1 MYATGLAAPQ
11 ILVDRDPEAAEAVR
25 QEIHRQQ
32 NSLVLIA
39 SENHASQAVLEASA
53 SVMTNKYAEGYPG
66 RRYYAGCEFVDVAE
80 SLAIER
86 LNRLFG
92 SEHANVQSHSGTQAN
107 LAVYTALMQ
116 PGETLMGMRLDHGGH
131 LSHGSPVNF
140 TGKYYN
146 IVSYGVHPDTELI
159 DYEQVEAL
167 AKEHRPKF
175 IVAGYSAYARTV
187 DWARFRAIAD
197 EVGAILLV
205 DMAHIAGLVAG
216 GVHPSPVPH
225 AQIVTSTTH
234 KSLRGPRGAFILSTQ
249 EHARALDRSVFPV
262 NQGGPFMAA
271 ILAKAVCFGEALQ
284 PGFAVYAQRI
294 VDNAKALAAALTA
307 EGFRIVTGGTDNHL
321 FLVDLRAAGLTG
333 REAETAL
340 SAVGVYVNRNTIP
353 NDPQPAT
360 VASGLRIGTPA
371 LSTRGMAPDDMTV
384 IGKLIANVLVP
395 PRRPSRPAA
404 RPRPGSRPNQPLPS
418 PRHNHRRRL
427 APGLAPKSPP
437 PSEGEG

>member
-140 TGKYYN
+140 TGKFYN

-159 DYEQVEAL
+159 DFDQVEQL

-187 DWARFRAIAD
+187 DWARFRAVAD

-307 EGFRIVTGGTDNHL
+307 P
-321 FLVDLRAAGLTG
+321 A
-333 REAETAL
+333 
-340 SAVGVYVNRNTIP
+340 SA
-353 NDPQPAT
+353 
-360 VASGLRIGTPA
+360 S
-371 LSTRGMAPDDMTV
+371 S
-384 IGKLIANVLVP
+384 
-395 PRRPSRPAA
+395 PAA
-404 RPRPGSRPNQPLPS
+404 PTTTSS
-418 PRHNHRRRL
+418 
-427 APGLAPKSPP
+427 
-437 PSEGEG
+437 

>member
-140 TGKYYN
+140 TGKFYN

-294 VDNAKALAAALTA
+294 VDNAQALAAALTA

-340 SAVGVYVNRNTIP
+340 SAVNVYVNRNTIP

-371 LSTRGMAPDDMTV
+371 LSSRGMAPDDMAV
-384 IGKLIANVLVP
+384 IGKLIANVLSHP
-395 PRRPSRPAA
+395 GDPAA
-404 RPRPGSRPNQPLPS
+404 EQQARDQVAHLTSRYPVPGITTDAAWPLD
-418 PRHNHRRRL
+418 
-427 APGLAPKSPP
+427 
-437 PSEGEG
+437 

>member
-140 TGKYYN
+140 TGKFYN
-146 IVSYGVHPDTELI
+146 IVSYGVDPDTELI
-159 DYEQVEAL
+159 DFDQVEQL

-234 KSLRGPRGAFILSTQ
+234 KSLEAPAAPSSSPRRSTPAPSTAPSSPSTRAGPSWPPSSPRPSASERPSSPALPSTPS
-249 EHARALDRSVFPV
+249 ASSTTPRPSP
-262 NQGGPFMAA
+262 P
-271 ILAKAVCFGEALQ
+271 
-284 PGFAVYAQRI
+284 PSP
-294 VDNAKALAAALTA
+294 T
-307 EGFRIVTGGTDNHL
+307 EGFRIVTGGTDTHL

-384 IGKLIANVLVP
+384 IGKLIADVLAH
-395 PRRPSRPAA
+395 PSDPAA
-404 RPRPGSRPNQPLPS
+404 QQRARDQVADLTSRHPVPGITTDAAWPLD
-418 PRHNHRRRL
+418 
-427 APGLAPKSPP
+427 
-437 PSEGEG
+437 

>member
-25 QEIHRQQ
+25 QEILRQQ

-140 TGKYYN
+140 TGKFYN

-294 VDNAKALAAALTA
+294 VDNAQALAAALTA

-340 SAVGVYVNRNTIP
+340 SAVNVYVNRNTIP

-371 LSTRGMAPDDMTV
+371 LSTRGMGPDDMTV
-384 IGKLIANVLVP
+384 IGKLIADVLSH
-395 PRRPSRPAA
+395 PSDPAA
-404 RPRPGSRPNQPLPS
+404 QQQARDQVAHLTSRYPVPGITTDAAWPLD
-418 PRHNHRRRL
+418 
-427 APGLAPKSPP
+427 
-437 PSEGEG
+437 

>member
-25 QEIHRQQ
+25 LELARQQ

-66 RRYYAGCEFVDVAE
+66 RRYYGGCEFVDMAE
-80 SLAIER
+80 TLAIDR
-86 LNRLFG
+86 VNRLFG
-92 SEHANVQSHSGTQAN
+92 SEHANVQAHSGTQAN
-107 LAVYTALMQ
+107 IAVYTALME

-146 IVSYGVHPDTELI
+146 IVSYGVDPETELI
-159 DYEQVEAL
+159 DFEQVEQL

-197 EVGAILLV
+197 EVGALLLV

-216 GVHPSPVPH
+216 GVHPNPVPH

-294 VDNAKALAAALTA
+294 VDNAQALAAAIA
-307 EGFRIVTGGTDNHL
+307 AAGFRIVTGGTDNHL
-321 FLVDLRAAGLTG
+321 FLVDLRASGLTG

-340 SAVGVYVNRNTIP
+340 NAVGVIVNRNTIP

-371 LSTRGMAPDDMTV
+371 LSTRGMGPDEMAV
-384 IGKLIANVLVP
+384 IGKLIGEVLAHPGDPAVEANARDQVADLTSRFPVP
-395 PRRPSRPAA
+395 GITTDAA
-404 RPRPGSRPNQPLPS
+404 WPLD
-418 PRHNHRRRL
+418 
-427 APGLAPKSPP
+427 
-437 PSEGEG
+437 

>member
-25 QEIHRQQ
+25 QEILRQQ

-197 EVGAILLV
+197 EVGAILLA

-294 VDNAKALAAALTA
+294 VDNAQALAAALTA

-371 LSTRGMAPDDMTV
+371 LSTRGMAPDDMAV
-384 IGKLIANVLVP
+384 IGKLIANVLSHP
-395 PRRPSRPAA
+395 DDPAA
-404 RPRPGSRPNQPLPS
+404 QQQARDQVAHLTSRYPVPGITTDAAWPL
-418 PRHNHRRRL
+418 
-427 APGLAPKSPP
+427 A
-437 PSEGEG
+437 

>member
-25 QEIHRQQ
+25 QEILRQQ

-140 TGKYYN
+140 TGKFYN

-197 EVGAILLV
+197 EVGAILLA

-340 SAVGVYVNRNTIP
+340 SAVNVYVNRNTIP

-371 LSTRGMAPDDMTV
+371 LSTRGMAPDDMAV
-384 IGKLIANVLVP
+384 IGKLIANVLSH
-395 PRRPSRPAA
+395 PSDPAA
-404 RPRPGSRPNQPLPS
+404 QQQARDQVAHLTSRYPVPGITTDAAWPLD
-418 PRHNHRRRL
+418 
-427 APGLAPKSPP
+427 
-437 PSEGEG
+437 

>member
-25 QEIHRQQ
+25 QEILRQQ

-197 EVGAILLV
+197 EVGAILLA

-294 VDNAKALAAALTA
+294 VDNAQALAAALTA

-340 SAVGVYVNRNTIP
+340 SAVNVYVNRNTIP

-371 LSTRGMAPDDMTV
+371 LSTRGMAPDDMAV
-384 IGKLIANVLVP
+384 IGKLIANVLSHPGDPAVEQQARDQVAHLTSRYPVP
-395 PRRPSRPAA
+395 GITTDAA
-404 RPRPGSRPNQPLPS
+404 WPLD
-418 PRHNHRRRL
+418 
-427 APGLAPKSPP
+427 
-437 PSEGEG
+437 

>member
-25 QEIHRQQ
+25 QEILRQQ

-140 TGKYYN
+140 TGKFYN

-197 EVGAILLV
+197 EVGAILLA

-294 VDNAKALAAALTA
+294 VDNAQALAAALTA

-340 SAVGVYVNRNTIP
+340 SAVNVYVNRNTIP

-371 LSTRGMAPDDMTV
+371 LSTRGMGPDDMTV
-384 IGKLIANVLVP
+384 IGKLIANVLSHPGDPAVEQQARDQVAHLTSRYPVP
-395 PRRPSRPAA
+395 GITTDAA
-404 RPRPGSRPNQPLPS
+404 WPLD
-418 PRHNHRRRL
+418 
-427 APGLAPKSPP
+427 
-437 PSEGEG
+437 

>member
-294 VDNAKALAAALTA
+294 VDNAQALAAALTA

-340 SAVGVYVNRNTIP
+340 SERPPARDVGVYVNRNTIP

-371 LSTRGMAPDDMTV
+371 LSTRGMAPDDMAL
-384 IGKLIANVLVP
+384 IGKLIANVLTY
-395 PRRPSRPAA
+395 PSDPAA
-404 RPRPGSRPNQPLPS
+404 QQRARDQVADLTSRYPVPGITTDAAWPLD
-418 PRHNHRRRL
+418 
-427 APGLAPKSPP
+427 
-437 PSEGEG
+437 

>member
-25 QEIHRQQ
+25 QEILRQQ

-140 TGKYYN
+140 TGKFYN

-197 EVGAILLV
+197 EVGAILLA

-284 PGFAVYAQRI
+284 PGFVVYAQRI
-294 VDNAKALAAALTA
+294 VDNAQALAAALTA

-371 LSTRGMAPDDMTV
+371 LSTRGMAPDDMAV
-384 IGKLIANVLVP
+384 IGKLIANVLSHP
-395 PRRPSRPAA
+395 DDPAA
-404 RPRPGSRPNQPLPS
+404 QQQARDQVAHLTSRYPVPGITTDAAWPLD
-418 PRHNHRRRL
+418 
-427 APGLAPKSPP
+427 
-437 PSEGEG
+437 

>member
-11 ILVDRDPEAAEAVR
+11 ILVDRDPEAARAV
-25 QEIHRQQ
+25 ELELARQQ

-66 RRYYAGCEFVDVAE
+66 RRYYGGCEFVDMAE

-86 LNRLFG
+86 VNRLFG
-92 SEHANVQSHSGTQAN
+92 SEHANVQAHSGTQAN
-107 LAVYTALMQ
+107 IAVYTALMQ

-146 IVSYGVHPDTELI
+146 IVSYGVDPDTELI
-159 DYEQVEAL
+159 DYEQVESL

-197 EVGAILLV
+197 EVDAILLV

-216 GVHPSPVPH
+216 GVHPNPVPH

-294 VDNAKALAAALTA
+294 VDNAKALAAALTGA
-307 EGFRIVTGGTDNHL
+307 GLRIVTGGTDNHL
-321 FLVDLRAAGLTG
+321 FLVDLRTAGLTG
-333 REAETAL
+333 REAEQAL
-340 SAVGVYVNRNTIP
+340 NAVGVIVNRNTIP

-371 LSTRGMAPDDMTV
+371 LSTRGMGPDEMAT
-384 IGKLIANVLVP
+384 IGKLIAEVLTHPEDEAVQQGARDQVADLTSRFPVP
-395 PRRPSRPAA
+395 GITTDAA
-404 RPRPGSRPNQPLPS
+404 WPLD
-418 PRHNHRRRL
+418 
-427 APGLAPKSPP
+427 
-437 PSEGEG
+437 

>member
-11 ILVDRDPEAAEAVR
+11 ILVDRDPEAARAV
-25 QEIHRQQ
+25 ELELARQQ

-66 RRYYAGCEFVDVAE
+66 RRYYGGCEFVDMAE

-86 LNRLFG
+86 VNRLFG
-92 SEHANVQSHSGTQAN
+92 SEHANVQAHSGTQAN
-107 LAVYTALMQ
+107 IAVYTALMQ

-146 IVSYGVHPDTELI
+146 IVSYGVDPDTELI
-159 DYEQVEAL
+159 DYEQVESL

-197 EVGAILLV
+197 EVDAILLV

-216 GVHPSPVPH
+216 GVHPNPVPH

-294 VDNAKALAAALTA
+294 VDNAQALAATLTGA
-307 EGFRIVTGGTDNHL
+307 GLRIVTGGTDNHL
-321 FLVDLRAAGLTG
+321 FLVDLRTAGLTG
-333 REAETAL
+333 REAEQAL
-340 SAVGVYVNRNTIP
+340 NAVGVIVNRNTIP

-371 LSTRGMAPDDMTV
+371 LSTRGMGPDEMAT
-384 IGKLIANVLVP
+384 IGKLIAEVLTHPEDEAVQQGARDQVAELTSRFPVP
-395 PRRPSRPAA
+395 GITTDAA
-404 RPRPGSRPNQPLPS
+404 WPLD
-418 PRHNHRRRL
+418 
-427 APGLAPKSPP
+427 
-437 PSEGEG
+437 

>member
-11 ILVDRDPEAAEAVR
+11 ILVDRDPEAARAV
-25 QEIHRQQ
+25 ELELARQQ

-66 RRYYAGCEFVDVAE
+66 RRYYGGCEFVDMAE

-86 LNRLFG
+86 VNRLFG
-92 SEHANVQSHSGTQAN
+92 SEHANVQAHSGTQAN
-107 LAVYTALMQ
+107 IAVYTALMQ

-146 IVSYGVHPDTELI
+146 IVSYGVDPDTELI
-159 DYEQVEAL
+159 DYEQVESL

-197 EVGAILLV
+197 EVDAILLV

-216 GVHPSPVPH
+216 GVHPNPVPH

-294 VDNAKALAAALTA
+294 VDNAQALAATLTGA
-307 EGFRIVTGGTDNHL
+307 GLRIVTGGTDNHL

-333 REAETAL
+333 REAEQAL
-340 SAVGVYVNRNTIP
+340 NAVGVIVNRNTIP

-371 LSTRGMAPDDMTV
+371 LSTRGMGPDEMAT
-384 IGKLIANVLVP
+384 IGKLIAEVLTHPEDEAVQQSARDQVADLTSRFPVP
-395 PRRPSRPAA
+395 GITTDAA
-404 RPRPGSRPNQPLPS
+404 WPLD
-418 PRHNHRRRL
+418 
-427 APGLAPKSPP
+427 
-437 PSEGEG
+437 

>member
-25 QEIHRQQ
+25 QEILRQQ

-140 TGKYYN
+140 TGKFYN

-159 DYEQVEAL
+159 DYEQVEQL

-197 EVGAILLV
+197 EVGAILLA

-294 VDNAKALAAALTA
+294 VDNAQALAAALTA

-340 SAVGVYVNRNTIP
+340 SAVNVYVNRNTIP

-371 LSTRGMAPDDMTV
+371 LSTRGMAPDDMAV
-384 IGKLIANVLVP
+384 IGKLIANVLSHP
-395 PRRPSRPAA
+395 EDPAA
-404 RPRPGSRPNQPLPS
+404 QQQARDQVAHLTSRYPVPGITTDAAWPLD
-418 PRHNHRRRL
+418 
-427 APGLAPKSPP
+427 
-437 PSEGEG
+437 

>member
-25 QEIHRQQ
+25 LELARQQ

-66 RRYYAGCEFVDVAE
+66 RRYYGGCEFVDMAE
-80 SLAIER
+80 TLAIDR
-86 LNRLFG
+86 VNRLFG
-92 SEHANVQSHSGTQAN
+92 SEHANVQAHSGTQAN
-107 LAVYTALMQ
+107 IAVYTALME

-146 IVSYGVHPDTELI
+146 IVSYGVDPETELI
-159 DYEQVEAL
+159 DYAQVEAL

-197 EVGAILLV
+197 EVGALLLV

-216 GVHPSPVPH
+216 GVHPNPVPH

-294 VDNAKALAAALTA
+294 VDNAQALAAAIA
-307 EGFRIVTGGTDNHL
+307 ASGFRIVTGGTDNHL
-321 FLVDLRAAGLTG
+321 FLVDLRASGLTG
-333 REAETAL
+333 REAEQAL
-340 SAVGVYVNRNTIP
+340 NAVGVIVNRNTIP

-371 LSTRGMAPDDMTV
+371 LSTRGMGPDEMAV
-384 IGKLIANVLVP
+384 IGKLIGEVL
-395 PRRPSRPAA
+395 A
-404 RPRPGSRPNQPLPS
+404 RPGDPAVEANARDQVADLTGRFPVPGITTDAAWPLD
-418 PRHNHRRRL
+418 
-427 APGLAPKSPP
+427 
-437 PSEGEG
+437 

>member
-25 QEIHRQQ
+25 QEILRQQ

-197 EVGAILLV
+197 EVGAILLA

-294 VDNAKALAAALTA
+294 VDNAQALAAALTA

-340 SAVGVYVNRNTIP
+340 SAVNVFVNRNTIP

-371 LSTRGMAPDDMTV
+371 LSTRGMAPDDMAV
-384 IGKLIANVLVP
+384 VGKLIANVLSHP
-395 PRRPSRPAA
+395 DDPAA
-404 RPRPGSRPNQPLPS
+404 QQQARDQVAHLTSRYPVPGITTDAAWPLD
-418 PRHNHRRRL
+418 
-427 APGLAPKSPP
+427 
-437 PSEGEG
+437 

>member
-25 QEIHRQQ
+25 LELARQQ

-66 RRYYAGCEFVDVAE
+66 RRYYGGCEFVDMAE
-80 SLAIER
+80 TLAIDR
-86 LNRLFG
+86 VKQLFG
-92 SEHANVQSHSGTQAN
+92 SEHANVQAHSGTQAN
-107 LAVYTALMQ
+107 IAVYTALME

-146 IVSYGVHPDTELI
+146 IVSYGVDPETELI
-159 DYEQVEAL
+159 DYAQVEAL

-197 EVGAILLV
+197 EVGALLLV

-216 GVHPSPVPH
+216 GVHPNPVPH

-294 VDNAKALAAALTA
+294 VDNAQALAAAIA
-307 EGFRIVTGGTDNHL
+307 GAGFRIVTGGTDNHL
-321 FLVDLRAAGLTG
+321 FLVDLRASGLTG
-333 REAETAL
+333 REAEQAL
-340 SAVGVYVNRNTIP
+340 NAVGVIVNRNTIP

-371 LSTRGMAPDDMTV
+371 LSTRGMGPGEMAV
-384 IGKLIANVLVP
+384 IGKLIGEVLAHPGDPAVEANARDHVADLTSRFPVP
-395 PRRPSRPAA
+395 GITTDAA
-404 RPRPGSRPNQPLPS
+404 WPLD
-418 PRHNHRRRL
+418 
-427 APGLAPKSPP
+427 
-437 PSEGEG
+437 

>member
-25 QEIHRQQ
+25 QEILRQQ

-294 VDNAKALAAALTA
+294 IDNAKALAAALTA

-371 LSTRGMAPDDMTV
+371 LSSRGMAPDDMAL
-384 IGKLIANVLVP
+384 IGKLIANVLTHP
-395 PRRPSRPAA
+395 EDPAA
-404 RPRPGSRPNQPLPS
+404 QQQARDQVLDLTSRYPVPGITTDAAWPLD
-418 PRHNHRRRL
+418 
-427 APGLAPKSPP
+427 
-437 PSEGEG
+437 

>member
-11 ILVDRDPEAAEAVR
+11 ILVDRDPEAARAV
-25 QEIHRQQ
+25 ELELARQQ

-66 RRYYAGCEFVDVAE
+66 RRYYGGCEFVDMAE

-86 LNRLFG
+86 VNRLFG
-92 SEHANVQSHSGTQAN
+92 SEHANVQAHSGTQAN
-107 LAVYTALMQ
+107 IAVYTALMQ

-146 IVSYGVHPDTELI
+146 IVSYGVDPDTELI
-159 DYEQVEAL
+159 DYEQVESL

-216 GVHPSPVPH
+216 GVHPNPVPH

-294 VDNAKALAAALTA
+294 VDNAQSLAATLTGA
-307 EGFRIVTGGTDNHL
+307 GLRIVTGGTDNHL

-333 REAETAL
+333 REAEQAL
-340 SAVGVYVNRNTIP
+340 NAVGVIVNRNTIP

-371 LSTRGMAPDDMTV
+371 LSTRGMGPDEMAT
-384 IGKLIANVLVP
+384 IGKLIAEVLTHPADEAVQQSARDQVADLTSRFPVP
-395 PRRPSRPAA
+395 GITTDAA
-404 RPRPGSRPNQPLPS
+404 WPLD
-418 PRHNHRRRL
+418 
-427 APGLAPKSPP
+427 
-437 PSEGEG
+437 

>member
-11 ILVDRDPEAAEAVR
+11 ILVDRDPEAARAV
-25 QEIHRQQ
+25 ELELARQQ

-66 RRYYAGCEFVDVAE
+66 RRYYGGCEFVDMAE

-86 LNRLFG
+86 VNRLFG
-92 SEHANVQSHSGTQAN
+92 SEHANVQAHSGTQAN
-107 LAVYTALMQ
+107 IAVYTALMQ

-146 IVSYGVHPDTELI
+146 IVSYGVDPDSELI
-159 DYEQVEAL
+159 DYEQVESL

-197 EVGAILLV
+197 EVDAILLV

-216 GVHPSPVPH
+216 GVHPNPVPH

-294 VDNAKALAAALTA
+294 VDNAQALAATLTGA
-307 EGFRIVTGGTDNHL
+307 GLRIVTGGTDNHL
-321 FLVDLRAAGLTG
+321 FLVDLRNAGLTG
-333 REAETAL
+333 REAEQAL
-340 SAVGVYVNRNTIP
+340 NAVGVIVNRNTIP

-371 LSTRGMAPDDMTV
+371 LSTRGMGPDEMAT
-384 IGKLIANVLVP
+384 IGKLIAEVLTHPEDEAVQQIARDQVADLTSRFPVP
-395 PRRPSRPAA
+395 GITTDAA
-404 RPRPGSRPNQPLPS
+404 WPLD
-418 PRHNHRRRL
+418 
-427 APGLAPKSPP
+427 
-437 PSEGEG
+437 

>member
-25 QEIHRQQ
+25 QEILRQQ

-197 EVGAILLV
+197 EVGAILLA

-294 VDNAKALAAALTA
+294 VDNAQALAAALTA

-340 SAVGVYVNRNTIP
+340 SAVNVYVNRNTIP

-371 LSTRGMAPDDMTV
+371 LSTRGMGPDDMTV
-384 IGKLIANVLVP
+384 IGKLIADVLSHPGDAAVEQQARDQVAHLTSRYPVP
-395 PRRPSRPAA
+395 GITTDAA
-404 RPRPGSRPNQPLPS
+404 WPLD
-418 PRHNHRRRL
+418 
-427 APGLAPKSPP
+427 
-437 PSEGEG
+437 

>member
-11 ILVDRDPEAAEAVR
+11 ILVDRDPEAARAV
-25 QEIHRQQ
+25 ELELARQQ

-66 RRYYAGCEFVDVAE
+66 RRYYGGCEFVDMAE
-80 SLAIER
+80 TLAIDR
-86 LNRLFG
+86 VKQLFG
-92 SEHANVQSHSGTQAN
+92 AEHANVQAHSGTQAN
-107 LAVYTALMQ
+107 IAVYTALME

-146 IVSYGVHPDTELI
+146 IVSYGVDPETELI
-159 DYEQVEAL
+159 DYAQVEAL

-187 DWARFRAIAD
+187 DWGRFRAIVD
-197 EVGAILLV
+197 EVGALLLV

-216 GVHPSPVPH
+216 GVHPNPVPH

-284 PGFAVYAQRI
+284 PGFAVYARRI
-294 VDNAKALAAALTA
+294 VDNAQALAAAIA
-307 EGFRIVTGGTDNHL
+307 DAGFRIVTGGTDNHL
-321 FLVDLRAAGLTG
+321 FLVDLRASGLTG
-333 REAETAL
+333 REAEQAL
-340 SAVGVYVNRNTIP
+340 NAVGVIVNRNTIP

-371 LSTRGMAPDDMTV
+371 LSTRGMGPDEMRV
-384 IGKLIANVLVP
+384 IGKLIGDVLAHPGDAAVEARARDEVAGLTGRFPVP
-395 PRRPSRPAA
+395 GITTDAA
-404 RPRPGSRPNQPLPS
+404 WPL
-418 PRHNHRRRL
+418 
-427 APGLAPKSPP
+427 
-437 PSEGEG
+437 E

>member
-25 QEIHRQQ
+25 LELARQQ

-66 RRYYAGCEFVDVAE
+66 RRYYGGCEFVDMAE
-80 SLAIER
+80 TLAIDR
-86 LNRLFG
+86 VNRLFG
-92 SEHANVQSHSGTQAN
+92 SEHANVQAHSGTQAN
-107 LAVYTALMQ
+107 IAVYTALME

-146 IVSYGVHPDTELI
+146 IVSYGVDPETELI
-159 DYEQVEAL
+159 DYAQVEAL

-197 EVGAILLV
+197 EVGALLLV

-216 GVHPSPVPH
+216 GVHPNPVPH

-294 VDNAKALAAALTA
+294 VDNAQALAAAIA
-307 EGFRIVTGGTDNHL
+307 ASGFRIVTGGTDNHL
-321 FLVDLRAAGLTG
+321 FLVDLRASGLTG
-333 REAETAL
+333 REAEQAL
-340 SAVGVYVNRNTIP
+340 NAVGVIVNRNTIP

-371 LSTRGMAPDDMTV
+371 LSTRGMGPDEMAV
-384 IGKLIANVLVP
+384 IGKLIGDVLAHPGDPAVEANARDQVADLTSRFPVP
-395 PRRPSRPAA
+395 GITTDAA
-404 RPRPGSRPNQPLPS
+404 WPLD
-418 PRHNHRRRL
+418 
-427 APGLAPKSPP
+427 
-437 PSEGEG
+437 